1 MSENKEPGMAFNM
14 PKLHKIMAVLSFIFF
29 VTTIWVFLDDYIRP
43 WKGYQVEA
51 LQIKRRHTEEAI
63 KLASKETYPSK

>member
-29 VTTIWVFLDDYIRP
+29 ITTVWVFLDDY
-43 WKGYQVEA
+43 KVELEKNVA
-51 LQIKRRHTEEAI
+51 RF
-63 KLASKETYPSK
+63 